1 MRVGE
6 SFVSFGRA
14 LEFEREFCGQ
24 QLLLFFQR
32 AQIKIAWDSGT
43 KDNAK
48 AFQKWSHEEIF
59 SLTYG
64 GPLGTHLSP
73 LIQPHITKRFSY
85 HKIKCTANKINSNS

>member
-1 MRVGE
+1 M
-6 SFVSFGRA
+6 SFGRA

-24 QLLLFFQR
+24 QLLLFFHLV
-32 AQIKIAWDSGT
+32 QIKIASDSVT

-48 AFQKWSHEEIF
+48 AFQKWSHEEFF

-73 LIQPHITKRFSY
+73 LIQPHITKSFSS